1 MTRTGR
7 YALLEIDKYPTI
19 EWGVNCVF
27 QSDDVSIARAMKL
40 VKEDA
45 IQRRKEDLDEDDL
58 RNRTETIYTIIDFL
72 IPADWLASITH
83 WSIVL
88 PEIVCKG
95 LGVLD
100 NILLPFPALNIIEQI
115 FIKMLY
121 LLSLQI

>member
-19 EWGVNCVF
+19 EWCVNCVF

-58 RNRTETIYTIIDFL
+58 RNRTETIYTIIDL
-72 IPADWLASITH
+72 
-83 WSIVL
+83 
-88 PEIVCKG
+88 
-95 LGVLD
+95 LD
-100 NILLPFPALNIIEQI
+100 
-115 FIKMLY
+115 
-121 LLSLQI
+121 S

>member
-7 YALLEIDKYPTI
+7 YALLEIDKYPTN

-58 RNRTETIYTIIDFL
+58 RNRTETIYTIIDL
-72 IPADWLASITH
+72 
-83 WSIVL
+83 
-88 PEIVCKG
+88 
-95 LGVLD
+95 LD
-100 NILLPFPALNIIEQI
+100 
-115 FIKMLY
+115 
-121 LLSLQI
+121 S

>member
-1 MTRTGR
+1 MQIAWSKMTRTGR

-58 RNRTETIYTIIDFL
+58 RNRTETIYTIIDL
-72 IPADWLASITH
+72 
-83 WSIVL
+83 
-88 PEIVCKG
+88 
-95 LGVLD
+95 LD
-100 NILLPFPALNIIEQI
+100 
-115 FIKMLY
+115 
-121 LLSLQI
+121 S